1 MPRKILHVDLDAFFC
16 AVEELR
22 DPSLK
27 GKAFAVGGL
36 PNERGVVS
44 SCSYAARALGVHS
57 AMPMSRALKLC
68 PGLIVIHGR
77 HADYSAASKEVMAR
91 FDDLTGLVEPLSI
104 DEAFLDVSDLPDPP
118 EEIAHRLQERIWNEL
133 HLPCS
138 IGIAANKLV
147 AKVATDVGKAAHRG
161 GRDYPRAITVVPPG
175 EEAAFLAPLPVQA
188 LWGIGPKT
196 TAHLESLGIHT
207 IGDLARLSDV
217 ELTRL
222 FGRTGP
228 ELGCRARGEDSRPV
242 EVVREAKSIS
252 QETTFAR
259 DVNDSD
265 ELHRTLRELSEQV
278 GFRLRH
284 EEVTGFTVRLKLR
297 WEGFITITR
306 QVRLAQPTDQ
316 DGVIYDTACK
326 LLDSVWDGERK
337 VRLIGVGVSGL
348 QTVARQLSLW
358 ETPTEKEHRLLEAV
372 DELRERYGKDVVRRG
387 RKG

>member
-22 DPSLK
+22 DPTLK

-68 PGLIVIHGR
+68 PGLIVIRGR
-77 HADYSAASKEVMAR
+77 HGEYGAASKQVMQR

-118 EEIAHRLQERIWNEL
+118 EEIARRLQERIWNEL

-147 AKVATDVGKAAHRG
+147 AKVATDVGKASRRG
-161 GRDYPRAITVVPPG
+161 GKDYPRAITLVPPG
-175 EEAAFLAPLPVQA
+175 KEAEFLAPLPVQA

-196 TAHLESLGIHT
+196 TARLESLGIHT
-207 IGDLARLSDV
+207 IGDLARLPDA

-228 ELGCRARGEDSRPV
+228 ELGCHARGEDTRPV
-242 EVVREAKSIS
+242 ETTRDVKSIS
-252 QETTFAR
+252 QEITFAR

-278 GFRLRH
+278 GCRLRH
-284 EEVTGFTVRLKLR
+284 EELNGFTVRIKLR
-297 WEGFITITR
+297 WEDFTTLTR
-306 QVRLAQPTDQ
+306 QVRLSQPTDQ
-316 DGVIYDTACK
+316 DGVIYMNACK
-326 LLDSVWDGERK
+326 LFDVVWNGDRK

-348 QTVARQLSLW
+348 QGTVRQLSLW

-372 DELRERYGKDVVRRG
+372 DELRARFGKDVVHRG
-387 RKG
+387 KKG